1 MKRLV
6 ISPQAKTDLLNI
18 WSFAFY
24 EDGQAADRL
33 VEEITTKFD
42 TLLSFPEMGRSRKD
56 LAVGL
61 RSFPFKRFVIFYRLI
76 EDGIEIFRVLHGKQ
90 NIEDI
95 FTE

>member
-1 MKRLV
+1 MSRLV

-18 WSFAFY
+18 WSFSFY
-24 EDGQAADRL
+24 DDGQAADRL
-33 VEEITTKFD
+33 VEEITAKFD

-56 LAVGL
+56 LDADL
-61 RSFPFKRFVIFYRLI
+61 RSFPFKRFIIFYRLI

-95 FTE
+95 FPE

>member
-1 MKRLV
+1 MSRLV
-6 ISPQAKTDLLNI
+6 ISPKAKSDLLNI

-33 VEEITTKFD
+33 VEEITAKFD
-42 TLLSFPEMGRSRKD
+42 TLLAFPEMGRSRED
-56 LAVGL
+56 LDAGI

-76 EDGIEIFRVLHGKQ
+76 ADGIEIFRVLHGKQ

-95 FTE
+95 FSE